1 MPSSR
6 IAFDGHGAASTAR
19 SVAVLSRR
27 QNDQR
32 TDDCTVP
39 SFGRNLVAVLPSLRG
54 YARFLTGNRQ
64 NADDLVQDAVIRM
77 LKAADSFKEGTNF
90 RAWAFTV
97 LRNQFLNDIT
107 ARHRHFVCLND
118 IDMAFASTSPTQT
131 HGLECQ
137 DLARQFMRL
146 PAEFRSV
153 LALAAGETMPYEE
166 IAQVSGCAVGTVKS
180 RVHRARAALQRLLYT
195 AYAPADLSTQAETV

>member
-1 MPSSR
+1 MSSSPV
-6 IAFDGHGAASTAR
+6 ASEGHGTASTAR
-19 SVAVLSRR
+19 GAATLSRTR
-27 QNDQR
+27 NDNLA
-32 TDDCTVP
+32 DDRALP
-39 SFGRNLVAVLPSLRG
+39 SFDQNLVAVLPSLRA

-64 NADDLVQDAVIRM
+64 DADDLVQDAVVRM
-77 LKAADSFKEGTNF
+77 LKAADSFKEGTSF

-97 LRNQFLNDIT
+97 LRNRFLNAIT
-107 ARHRHFVCLND
+107 ARHRRFVCLND

-146 PAEFRSV
+146 PDESRSL

-166 IAQVSGCAVGTVKS
+166 IAQISGCAVGTVKS
-180 RVHRARAALQRLLYT
+180 RVHRARATLQRLMYT
-195 AYAPADLSTQAETV
+195 AYAPAAQTV